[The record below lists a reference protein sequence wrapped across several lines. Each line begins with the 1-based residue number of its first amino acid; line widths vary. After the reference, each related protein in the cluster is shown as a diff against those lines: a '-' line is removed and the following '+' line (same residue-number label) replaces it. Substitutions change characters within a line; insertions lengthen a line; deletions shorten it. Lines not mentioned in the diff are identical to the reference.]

1 MTPATA
7 KPTPPRLA
15 ALRAKIEGTDDAI
28 LGLIVKRAE
37 LARKIGAAKKRAGL
51 PVLDPAREAQVVRRA
66 ASRARELGMP
76 NEEVRTLF
84 WQIIALCR
92 AEQLPAKKKKATK

>member
-1 MTPATA
+1 MTPAETHPA
-7 KPTPPRLA
+7 SPRLA
-15 ALRAKIEGTDDAI
+15 ALRSKIEGTDDAI

-66 ASRARELGMP
+66 AARARELGMP
-76 NEEVRTLF
+76 GEGVRVLF

-92 AEQLPAKKKKATK
+92 AEQLPARRKKAVK